1 MIKLSTLPGEGL
13 SDLACNKGVTSPKRF
28 SNGTVKGR
36 GSADETV
43 VIVKLDAGDDMV
55 TYLRIKHSASDQQGV
70 G

>member
-1 MIKLSTLPGEGL
+1 MKDYLTWLVTRVLRVLSGSAMVPLR
-13 SDLACNKGVTSPKRF
+13 V
-28 SNGTVKGR
+28 R

-43 VIVKLDAGDDMV
+43 VIVKLDAGDGMV